1 MYHFKHLDPVQFPH
15 PKTGEMIFGFV
26 YMNPE
31 KKVDLTKV
39 FYGHGEYFFCPMGAN
54 EDTFFEKLWC
64 KPAEAS
70 ELPKHTQAIRERMSQ
85 RFLFKKGMCVA
96 IRDDGSNEVY
106 GRVVKGGRDT
116 IKVASGLTVYDV
128 AAYFVDHDELPN
140 FNSPLDLYE
149 VTDYKIVTGH
159 DDSEPMVAKIRAG
172 KDVIGHASDDGWG
185 AGIMVE
191 NDPKASPEAF
201 EAFVST
207 VNDVARKATNG
218 AKMYSSVTDLW
229 VHWAW
234 YFRPTR
240 QSFENYMAGFAKRRL
255 SA

>member
-70 ELPKHTQAIRERMSQ
+70 ELPKHTQAIRERISQ

-116 IKVASGLTVYDV
+116 IKVASGLTVYEV
-128 AAYFVDHDELPN
+128 AAYFVDHEELPN

-149 VTDYKIVTGH
+149 VTQMRDKPRTSSARK
-159 DDSEPMVAKIRAG
+159 DSEGGGSLPSVRPALLLDVLPNNRYRSSTNIPGVITRA
-172 KDVIGHASDDGWG
+172 
-185 AGIMVE
+185 
-191 NDPKASPEAF
+191 P
-201 EAFVST
+201 
-207 VNDVARKATNG
+207 
-218 AKMYSSVTDLW
+218 
-229 VHWAW
+229 
-234 YFRPTR
+234 
-240 QSFENYMAGFAKRRL
+240 
-255 SA
+255 

>member
-106 GRVVKGGRDT
+106 GRVVKGGATPSRLPQVSLSMKSLPISWT
-116 IKVASGLTVYDV
+116 TKNFLT
-128 AAYFVDHDELPN
+128 
-140 FNSPLDLYE
+140 
-149 VTDYKIVTGH
+149 
-159 DDSEPMVAKIRAG
+159 
-172 KDVIGHASDDGWG
+172 
-185 AGIMVE
+185 
-191 NDPKASPEAF
+191 
-201 EAFVST
+201 ST
-207 VNDVARKATNG
+207 ARSICMK
-218 AKMYSSVTDLW
+218 
-229 VHWAW
+229 
-234 YFRPTR
+234 
-240 QSFENYMAGFAKRRL
+240 
-255 SA
+255 